1 MPDCLMPP
9 KDSDQNRD
17 IYALARGSGRRIGL
31 LGGSFNP
38 AHDGHRHISLLA
50 LRLLRLHEVWWLVSP
65 QNPLKPA
72 AGMTE
77 LAARLAY
84 AKTVARHPRIVVS
97 DIETHLNTRYTL
109 DTLRLLRR
117 RCRRTRFVWL
127 MGADNLTQI
136 SQWRDWTSIFD
147 TVPVAV
153 FARPTYSMLALAGK
167 AAHRYARIRMP
178 ARVASGL
185 ATSTPPAWVFLH
197 SRLHHASATEI
208 RAAGKADRD

>member
-1 MPDCLMPP
+1 MQR
-9 KDSDQNRD
+9 SGGGQNRD

-50 LRLLRLHEVWWLVSP
+50 LRHLRLHEVWWLVSP

-77 LAARLAY
+77 LAARLAT

-97 DIETHLNTRYTL
+97 DIEAHLNTRYTL
-109 DTLRLLRR
+109 DTLRRLAR

-136 SQWRDWTSIFD
+136 SQWRDWTSIFEA
-147 TVPVAV
+147 VPIAV

-167 AAHRYARIRMP
+167 AAHRYARLRRP

-197 SRLHHASATEI
+197 SRLHHASATQI
-208 RAAGKADRD
+208 RAAESADRD

>member
-1 MPDCLMPP
+1 MA
-9 KDSDQNRD
+9 DSLKSQNNRGQNRD

-38 AHDGHRHISLLA
+38 AHDGHRHISMLA
-50 LRLLRLHEVWWLVSP
+50 LRQLRLHEVWWLVSP

-72 AGMTE
+72 SGMADLSE
-77 LAARLAY
+77 RLAF
-84 AKTVARHPRIVVS
+84 AKTVARHPQIVVS
-97 DIETHLNTRYTL
+97 DIEAHLNTRHTL
-109 DTLRLLRR
+109 DTLRRLKR
-117 RCRRTRFVWL
+117 RCGRTRFVWL

-147 TVPVAV
+147 TVPIAV
-153 FARPTYSMLALAGK
+153 FARPGYSMLALAGK

-185 ATSTPPAWVFLH
+185 ATRRPPAWVFLH
-197 SRLHHASATEI
+197 SQLHHASASEI
-208 RAAGKADRD
+208 RAAGKTIRD